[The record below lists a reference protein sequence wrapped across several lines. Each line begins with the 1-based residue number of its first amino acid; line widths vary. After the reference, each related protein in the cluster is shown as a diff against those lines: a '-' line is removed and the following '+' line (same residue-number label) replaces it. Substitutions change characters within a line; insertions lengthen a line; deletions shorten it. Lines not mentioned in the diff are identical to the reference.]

1 MIVEVVSAQNRL
13 IWQMMEL
20 LDKGKAV
27 SQFLD

>member
-1 MIVEVVSAQNRL
+1 MILEVVSAQNRL

-27 SQFLD
+27 SHFLD